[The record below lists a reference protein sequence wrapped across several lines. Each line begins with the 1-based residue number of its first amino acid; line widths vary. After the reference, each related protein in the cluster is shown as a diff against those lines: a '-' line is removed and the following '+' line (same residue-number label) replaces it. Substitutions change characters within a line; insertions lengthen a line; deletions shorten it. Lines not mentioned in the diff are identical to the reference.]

1 MEDIK
6 QKSSKILYYIVIVFL
21 ALIILNTLTSKSDKL
36 FNIFGYRTY
45 TVLSGSM
52 EPEFYPG
59 DMVVVK
65 HKNKTDIKL
74 NDIVT
79 FVDNEGV
86 VVTHRIIEESSGG
99 YITKGD
105 NNNIDDADILQK
117 NNIIGE
123 VKFHIP
129 KLGYINNFLSDPK
142 IIAIEMIALAIFIF
156 IYYKEA

>member
-86 VVTHRIIEESSGG
+86 IVTHRIIEESSGG